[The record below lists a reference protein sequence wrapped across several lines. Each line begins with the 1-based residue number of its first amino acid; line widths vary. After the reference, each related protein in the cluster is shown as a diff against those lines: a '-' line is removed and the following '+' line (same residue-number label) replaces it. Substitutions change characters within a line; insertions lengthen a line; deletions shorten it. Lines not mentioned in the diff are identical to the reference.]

1 VQESRTT
8 DRWLGAVCYL
18 SIFVLVPV
26 LFRKEKSDYL
36 ARHCRQGF
44 ALLIVEIAALIL
56 IYVIENTLGR
66 IPVLGLLL
74 VIILELAAS
83 LCFLAVSLIGFLRAL
98 AGDEWRIPGVD
109 DLAERIP
116 IN

>member
-1 VQESRTT
+1 MQESRTT

-18 SIFVLVPV
+18 SIFVLIPV
-26 LFRKEKSDYL
+26 LFRRDKSDYL

-44 ALLIVEIAALIL
+44 ALLIVEIVALIL
-56 IYVIENTLGR
+56 ISVIENTIGR
-66 IPVLGLLL
+66 SPVLGLVV
-74 VIILELAAS
+74 VILLELAAS

-98 AGDEWRIPGVD
+98 AGDEWRIPGID
-109 DLAERIP
+109 ELAERIP